1 MKKNLARKSNCPCST
16 RIFWGILLVSLLLP
30 GNKLFAQS
38 VISSPGFFD
47 PDFTVR
53 RPGSG
58 SLLSLTVDTTPLTPS
73 AQTAGNVTWT
83 HTAAGLVQAGT
94 SVPLVGTV
102 DVQLAAYTQTL
113 GDSLIFG
120 RELETTT
127 TGLVGSLGATITS
140 LTDQVVGASAVNAW
154 IGSSTV
160 TGLGLTQGQTY
171 SVTFDV
177 NAGAGINLNALNSA
191 SFSLFNGGIP
201 IESLNATQT
210 LNVLDLV
217 QLGGGLATLTFD
229 FVAQDTYDELTF
241 RFAADTISDVN
252 LLGSIAGNQTVLE
265 FSNFSLA
272 PVPEAGSLVLLV
284 IGMLIQPRRR
294 RAVSRNEGD
303 QVKHPSV
310 SL

>member
-1 MKKNLARKSNCPCST
+1 M
-16 RIFWGILLVSLLLP
+16 
-30 GNKLFAQS
+30 
-38 VISSPGFFD
+38 ISSPGFFD
-47 PDFTVR
+47 PDFTAR
-53 RPGSG
+53 RLGSG
-58 SLLSLTVDTTPLTPS
+58 SLLGLTVDTTPFTPS

-83 HTAAGLVQAGT
+83 HTAVGLVQAGT

-127 TGLVGSLGATITS
+127 TGLVGSLSATITS
-140 LTDQVVGASAVNAW
+140 LTDQVVGASAINAW

-171 SVTFDV
+171 SVTFDF
-177 NAGAGINLNALNSA
+177 NAGAGIDLNAINSA

-217 QLGGGLATLTFD
+217 QLGGGLAAITFD
-229 FVAQDTYDELTF
+229 FVAQDPYDELTF

-272 PVPEAGSLVLLV
+272 PVPEAGSLMLLV

-294 RAVSRNEGD
+294 RDVSRNEGN
-303 QVKHPSV
+303 QVKPPYV

>member
-1 MKKNLARKSNCPCST
+1 MKRNLAKEPIGHCST
-16 RIFWGILLVSLLLP
+16 RIFWGMLFLSLLLP
-30 GNKLFAQS
+30 ENQLSAQT

-47 PDFTVR
+47 PDFTAR

-58 SLLSLTVDTTPLTPS
+58 SLLSLTVDTTPFTPA
-73 AQTAGNVTWT
+73 AQTAGNLSWT

-94 SVPLVGTV
+94 TVPLVGTV

-113 GDSLIFG
+113 GESLIFG

-140 LTDQVVGASAVNAW
+140 LTDQVVGASAINAW
-154 IGSSTV
+154 IGSSTA

-177 NAGAGINLNALNSA
+177 SAGAGINLNALNSA
-191 SFSLFNGGIP
+191 SFSLFNAGIP

-217 QLGGGLATLTFD
+217 QLGGGLATITFD
-229 FVAQDTYDELTF
+229 FVAQEPYDELTF
-241 RFAADTISDVN
+241 RFAADTLSDVN
-252 LLGSIAGNQTVLE
+252 LLGSITGNQTVLE

-272 PVPEAGSLVLLV
+272 PVPEAGSLTLVV
-284 IGMLIQPRRR
+284 IGVLTQLRRGR
-294 RAVSRNEGD
+294 GESSNKRSR
-303 QVKHPSV
+303 VKPLSV
-310 SL
+310 SV

>member
-1 MKKNLARKSNCPCST
+1 MKVNLARQSNCPCST
-16 RIFWGILLVSLLLP
+16 CIFWSMFLVSLLLP
-30 GNKLFAQS
+30 GNKLSAQT

-47 PDFTVR
+47 PDFTAR

-58 SLLSLTVDTTPLTPS
+58 SLLSLTVDTTPFTPT
-73 AQTAGNVTWT
+73 AQNAGNVNWT

-94 SVPLVGTV
+94 TVPLVGTV

-140 LTDQVVGASAVNAW
+140 LTDQVVGASAINAW

-160 TGLGLTQGQTY
+160 TGLGLIQGQTY

-191 SFSLFNGGIP
+191 SFSLFNGVIP

-217 QLGGGLATLTFD
+217 QLGGGLATITFD
-229 FVAQDTYDELTF
+229 FVAQDPYDELTF

-252 LLGSIAGNQTVLE
+252 LLGSITGNQTVLE

-272 PVPEAGSLVLLV
+272 PVPEAGSLMLLV
-284 IGMLIQPRRR
+284 IGMLTQPRRR
-294 RAVSRNEGD
+294 RAVSCNKD
-303 QVKHPSV
+303 SQVKPPSV
-310 SL
+310 SV

>member
-1 MKKNLARKSNCPCST
+1 MRQESKTQLGLSPKLFS
-16 RIFWGILLVSLLLP
+16 GLHLVSLLLL
-30 GNKLFAQS
+30 GGDLSAQTL
-38 VISSPGFFD
+38 ISSPGFFD
-47 PDFTVR
+47 PDFTAR

-58 SLLSLTVDTTPLTPS
+58 SLISLTVDTTPYTPADQS
-73 AQTAGNVTWT
+73 AGNVTWT
-83 HTAAGLVQAGT
+83 HTAGGLVQAGT

-113 GDSLIFG
+113 GDSLVFG

-127 TGLVGSLGATITS
+127 TGLIGDLGATITG
-140 LTDQVVGASAVNAW
+140 LTDQVVGASAINAW

-177 NAGAGINLNALNSA
+177 QAGAGINLNALNSA

-201 IESLNATQT
+201 IENLSSTET

-217 QLGGGLATLTFD
+217 QLGGGLATITFD
-229 FVAQDTYDELTF
+229 FVALDPYDELTF

-252 LLGSIAGNQTVLE
+252 LLGAITDNQTVLE
-265 FSNFSLA
+265 FSNFTLA
-272 PVPEAGSLVLLV
+272 PVPEAGSLFFALL
-284 IGMLIQPRRR
+284 GLLIQLRRKR
-294 RAVSRNEGD
+294 WMA
-303 QVKHPSV
+303 
-310 SL
+310 

>member
-1 MKKNLARKSNCPCST
+1 MKENLARLFNRSCST
-16 RIFWGILLVSLLLP
+16 YIFWGMLLVSLLLP
-30 GNKLFAQS
+30 GNKLSAQA

-47 PDFTVR
+47 PDFTAR
-53 RPGSG
+53 RPGSA
-58 SLLSLTVDTTPLTPS
+58 SLLSLTVDTTPFTPS

-140 LTDQVVGASAVNAW
+140 LTDQVVGASAINAW

-229 FVAQDTYDELTF
+229 FVAQDPYDELTF

-272 PVPEAGSLVLLV
+272 PVPEAGSLMLLV
-284 IGMLIQPRRR
+284 IGMLIPSRRR
-294 RAVSRNEGD
+294 RDSHRNESGK
-303 QVKHPSV
+303 VKPPSI

>member
-1 MKKNLARKSNCPCST
+1 MKENLARQSSYPCST
-16 RIFWGILLVSLLLP
+16 CIIWGVLLVSLLLP
-30 GNKLFAQS
+30 GNKLSAQT

-47 PDFTVR
+47 PDFTAR

-58 SLLSLTVDTTPLTPS
+58 SLLSLTVDTTPFTPS
-73 AQTAGNVTWT
+73 AQTAGNVSWT

-140 LTDQVVGASAVNAW
+140 LTDQVVGASAINAW
-154 IGSSTV
+154 IGSSTI

-217 QLGGGLATLTFD
+217 QLGGGLASITFD
-229 FVAQDTYDELTF
+229 FVAQDPYDELTF
-241 RFAADTISDVN
+241 RFAADTISDVS

-272 PVPEAGSLVLLV
+272 PVPEAGSLMLLV
-284 IGMLIQPRRR
+284 IGMLIHPRRR

-303 QVKHPSV
+303 QVKPPSV